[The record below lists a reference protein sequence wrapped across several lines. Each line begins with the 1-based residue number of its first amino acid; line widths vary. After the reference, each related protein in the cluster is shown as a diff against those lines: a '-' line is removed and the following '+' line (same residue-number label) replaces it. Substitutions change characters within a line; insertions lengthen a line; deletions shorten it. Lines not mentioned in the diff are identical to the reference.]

1 MQSFTGK
8 ITEAAFPTRLRAIAL
23 IELMTKA
30 EFVEKIAN
38 KTGLTKAV
46 AEKVLNS
53 FVEVVSDTLRS
64 EERLALANFGT
75 FTVSERKER
84 QGRNP
89 QTGEPLTIP
98 ACKVVK
104 FHAGKQLK
112 ESVN

>member
-1 MQSFTGK
+1 MGGSVSYPFTGHD
-8 ITEAAFPTRLRAIAL
+8 ADQF
-23 IELMTKA
+23 MTKA
-30 EFVEKIAN
+30 EFIEKIAT

-53 FVEVVSDTLRS
+53 FVEVVTDTLRS

-75 FTVSERKER
+75 FTVSDRKER

-89 QTGEPLTIP
+89 QTGAPLTIP

>member
-1 MQSFTGK
+1 MT
-8 ITEAAFPTRLRAIAL
+8 L

-53 FVEVVSDTLRS
+53 FVEVVSETLRS

-89 QTGEPLTIP
+89 QTGAPLTIP